1 MRFRETRFKR
11 PVNLDSIA
19 LTDIVMNLFLFFF
32 ITFNLFATFK
42 TGRESPLKVILP
54 SITKGTAQAKIPIHE
69 IRLTK
74 TGELLWDEKKLT
86 LEELKVK
93 LENQESKQKP
103 ITLRADRDASVQ
115 TLVNVLEI
123 VRNAGA
129 ANVSLQTQIKS

>member
-32 ITFNLFATFK
+32 ITFNLFTTFK

-54 SITKGTAQAKIPIHE
+54 SITKGAAQTKIPVHE
-69 IRLTK
+69 IRLTQK
-74 TGELLWDEKKLT
+74 GELLWDEKQLT
-86 LEELKVK
+86 LAELKLK

-103 ITLRADRDASVQ
+103 ITLRADKDASVQ
-115 TLVNVLEI
+115 ALVNVLEI
-123 VRNAGA
+123 VRNTGA
-129 ANVSLQTQIKS
+129 VNVSLQTQIKN